1 MKSHPAAATAL
12 SFSDQRRAMNAFLA
26 SVWRLPYTFPVVRR
40 PMKSSALLLALTLLA
55 GLGLPL
61 VAAPAETT
69 AITGIVLEDQ
79 SVVVSVRVPAGV
91 RRVTLESRPKLGRG
105 TWTPRD
111 VKWTDGAAGELNFR
125 LPASAAEAELL
136 RVRDEVE
143 TELAL
148 PAGFFRGPT
157 TFSPLTTV
165 SEISGLPGE
174 SNLGGANVT
183 PATAVPDAG
192 TDLNLNGPGRAVV
205 ESDIWKVEGRTIYF
219 FNQQRG
225 LQVIDVTD
233 PDAPRVRGTLPLA
246 VWGEQMYRLPAD
258 PGDGT
263 VWLALL
269 AQSGCDNNSEVL
281 VVAVRDGQPSLYGRV
296 ALAGALRESRL
307 VGDVLYTACFTWFQ
321 PPAVPNPNGTGVIWQ
336 PGEPRMSV
344 AGLDLA
350 DPRQPVPR
358 AAIELAVSPNAI
370 AATDRW
376 LFVAT
381 TGTRTPAPNE
391 RLASWAVAGNQ
402 SVILFDISDPRGE
415 VRQAGALPTA
425 GRVDSKF
432 KLGLNGEVLTVVSEA
447 GNTGSVQPV
456 VDPVTGRV
464 TEQWTWQPPRAVLET
479 FSLAQPDQPV
489 RLAELTLINNQS
501 VFGTRFEG
509 NRVYVVTFLRVDPLW
524 IVDLSNPVHPVVQ
537 GKLEVP
543 GWSNYLHPLGDQ
555 LLAVGVEGG
564 RAALSLFDVKDATQP
579 GLLSKVLLGEG
590 WSWTEANHDE
600 KALAVLPEAGL
611 LLVPWSGQ
619 KPAQVNGWFSG
630 MQLVDYDRAA
640 GSLRARGVID
650 HSFPARRATVLGDRV
665 VSLAGDAVLT
675 ADIADRDRPLVRGEL
690 ALTHQVDRVFVAGD
704 RLVQLA
710 YWPSNRVVL
719 TQTSAPETA
728 VATLPLLSLPV
739 VGADV
744 RDGKLYLLQHQPES
758 FRYEEARTTNEV
770 IITRE
775 QPPKWVWFTNLTVE
789 LRPQPPLT
797 NLTQVWREVVI
808 PPTPDSP
815 GYVTNRLVWRL
826 EITPQ
831 PDLPVTNAVVR
842 MELEAVPPVRE
853 TNVVVNTE
861 WRSIPIP
868 AESAFSVIT
877 WANDRLELAGQD
889 RPALPAGVGGYDLK
903 PLWTDARTVVWTEKA
918 NAWGGWFGGGFWPT
932 VSLGVQELDVASP
945 IGIFPGGGWWPDWG
959 SNARHFLAFDVG
971 MAAPRLTSF
980 TQLDVEFGTAQLSE
994 SFGAEGKIFLSER
1007 RSVTVTDPTI
1017 TDIGLG
1023 PKTEWQHVFRLHVL
1037 DFADPASPVVRAPAD
1052 LPAELVGV
1060 SHAGQLLYARTPGRG
1075 AWSGQLAEPSELL
1088 ALAYDGVSASLVGR
1102 QSLAPAGRRMPVL
1115 VRANGVVWIGQAT
1128 PPADGG
1134 PTLEAWALTADGQF
1148 ARQGSLATGSPVTAF
1163 REFADVVVASS
1174 ASEFLFLSPQGTSP
1188 LTLIGVGGR
1197 PCTLWTGPEA
1207 GDATAAGGLWLPRSA
1222 YGLWQVPVE
1231 P

>member
-1 MKSHPAAATAL
+1 MKPFALFLAVTLLSGLCLPLAAAP
-12 SFSDQRRAMNAFLA
+12 SE
-26 SVWRLPYTFPVVRR
+26 P
-40 PMKSSALLLALTLLA
+40 
-55 GLGLPL
+55 
-61 VAAPAETT
+61 T
-69 AITGIVLEDQ
+69 AITGIAMEGQ
-79 SVVVSVRVPAGV
+79 SVVVTVRVPAGV

-111 VKWTDGAAGELNFR
+111 VKWTDGAAGELTFR

-136 RVRDEVE
+136 RVRDEAE

-165 SEISGLPGE
+165 SETRAFPGVVDF
-174 SNLGGANVT
+174 GGA
-183 PATAVPDAG
+183 ATIPTTAGPNAG
-192 TDLNLNGPGRAVV
+192 TDLNLNGPTRAVV

-258 PGDGT
+258 TGDGT

-269 AQSGCDNNSEVL
+269 AQGGCDNNSEVL
-281 VVAVRDGQPSLYGRV
+281 LVAVRDGQPRLHGRV
-296 ALAGALRESRL
+296 PLAGALRESRL
-307 VGDVLYTACFTWFQ
+307 VGDVLYTASFTWFQ
-321 PPAVPNPNGTGVIWQ
+321 PPAEPNPNGNGMIWQ
-336 PGEPRMSV
+336 PGEPRTTV

-350 DPRQPVPR
+350 DPRQPGIR
-358 AAIELAVSPNAI
+358 AAVELAALPNAI
-370 AATDRW
+370 SATDRW
-376 LFVAT
+376 LLVAT

-402 SVILFDISDPRGE
+402 AVILFDIGDPRGE
-415 VRQAGALPTA
+415 VRQAGALLTA

-432 KLGLNGEVLTVVSEA
+432 KLGLNGDVLTVVSEA
-447 GNTGSVQPV
+447 GNTGVVQPV
-456 VDPVTGRV
+456 IDPVTGKV
-464 TEQWTWQPPRAVLET
+464 TEQWVWQPPRAMLET
-479 FSLAQPDQPV
+479 FSLTQPNQPA
-489 RLAELTLINNQS
+489 RLAELTLIQNQQ
-501 VFGTRFEG
+501 VYGTRFEG

-524 IVDLSNPVHPVVQ
+524 IVDLSDPAKPVVQ

-564 RAALSLFDVKDATQP
+564 RAALSLFDVKDATKP

-590 WSWTEANHDE
+590 WSWTEANNDE

-619 KPAQVNGWFSG
+619 KPAQVSGWFSG

-675 ADIADRDRPLVRGEL
+675 ADIADRDHPQVRGEL

-719 TQTSAPETA
+719 TRSSAPETA
-728 VATLPLLSLPV
+728 VATLPLLSVPV
-739 VGADV
+739 VGAEV
-744 RDGKLYLLQHQPES
+744 RDGRLYLLQHQPEN
-758 FRYEEARTTNEV
+758 FRYEEVRVTNETV
-770 IITRE
+770 ITRE
-775 QPPKWVWFTNLTVE
+775 QPPKWVWFTNFTVT
-789 LRPQPPLT
+789 LQPQPPLT
-797 NLTQVWREVVI
+797 NLTQVWREI
-808 PPTPDSP
+808 EMPPTPDTP

-831 PDLPVTNAVVR
+831 PDVPVTNAVVL
-842 MELEAVPPVRE
+842 MTSEPQPPLVQ

-877 WANDRLELAGQD
+877 WADDRLELAGQD
-889 RPALPAGVGGYDLK
+889 RRALPAGVGGYELK
-903 PLWTDARTVVWTEKA
+903 PLWTDARTLVWTEKA

-932 VSLGVQELDVASP
+932 VLPGIQFLDVARP
-945 IGIFPGGGWWPDWG
+945 IGIFPGGGWWPGWG

-971 MAAPRLTSF
+971 AAEPRLASSAR
-980 TQLDVEFGTAQLSE
+980 LDVELGTAQFSE
-994 SFGAEGKIFLSER
+994 SFGADGKIYLSER
-1007 RSVTVTDPTI
+1007 RSVSVPDPTMK
-1017 TDIGLG
+1017 DVGLG
-1023 PKTEWQHVFRLHVL
+1023 QKMEWQNTFRLHVL
-1037 DFADPASPVVRAPAD
+1037 DFADPASPVIRPPTD

-1060 SHAGQLLYARTPGRG
+1060 SHAGQLLYARTPGQVARQ
-1075 AWSGQLAEPSELL
+1075 GQVAEPSELL
-1088 ALAYDGVSASLVGR
+1088 ALAYDGLSASLVAR
-1102 QSLAPAGRRMPVL
+1102 QTLAPAGRLTPVL
-1115 VRANGVVWIGQAT
+1115 VRANGAVWVGQST
-1128 PPADGG
+1128 PPAEGG
-1134 PTLEAWALTADGQF
+1134 PSLEAWALTAAGQF
-1148 ARQGSLATGSPVTAF
+1148 SRQGSLATGSAVTAF
-1163 REFADVVVASS
+1163 REFADVVVAST
-1174 ASEFLFLSPQGTSP
+1174 AGDFLFLAPQGADP
-1188 LTLIGVGGR
+1188 LTLTGAGVR
-1197 PCTLWTGPEA
+1197 PCTLWTGPES
-1207 GDATAAGGLWLPRSA
+1207 GDATASGGLWLPRGT
-1222 YGLWQVPVE
+1222 YGLWHVSGQP
-1231 P
+1231 

>member
-1 MKSHPAAATAL
+1 
-12 SFSDQRRAMNAFLA
+12 MNAFLA

-69 AITGIVLEDQ
+69 AITGIVLGDQ
-79 SVVVSVRVPAGV
+79 SVVVAVRVPAGV

-111 VKWTDGAAGELNFR
+111 VKWTDGAAGELTFL

-157 TFSPLTTV
+157 TFSPLTTLSDNRAQPAV
-165 SEISGLPGE
+165 SDF
-174 SNLGGANVT
+174 GGAVT
-183 PATAVPDAG
+183 FSTVAQPGAN
-192 TDLNLNGPGRAVV
+192 TDLALNGLARAVV

-233 PDAPRVRGTLPLA
+233 PDVPRVRGTLPLA

-258 PGDGT
+258 TGDGT

-269 AQSGCDNNSEVL
+269 AQSGCDNNSEVIL
-281 VVAVRDGQPSLYGRV
+281 VAVRDGQPSLHGRV

-307 VGDVLYTACFTWFQ
+307 VGDVLYTASFTWFQ
-321 PPAVPNPNGTGVIWQ
+321 PPAEPNPNGNGMIWQ

-350 DPRQPVPR
+350 DPRQPGVR
-358 AAIELAVSPNAI
+358 AAVELAASPNAI
-370 AATDRW
+370 MATDRW

-391 RLASWAVAGNQ
+391 RLASWALAGNQ
-402 SVILFDISDPRGE
+402 SVHLFDISDPRGE
-415 VRQAGALPTA
+415 IRQAGTLLTA

-447 GNTGSVQPV
+447 GNTGSVQSV
-456 VDPVTGRV
+456 VDPVTGQV

-479 FSLAQPDQPV
+479 FSLAQPDQPA

-501 VFGTRFEG
+501 VYGTRFEG

-524 IVDLSNPVHPVVQ
+524 IVDLSDPAKPVVQ

-590 WSWTEANHDE
+590 WSWTEANNDE

-675 ADIADRDRPLVRGEL
+675 ADIADRDHPQVRGEL

-719 TQTSAPETA
+719 TQASTPETA

-744 RDGKLYLLQHQPES
+744 RDGRLYLLQHQPES
-758 FRYEEARTTNEV
+758 FRYEEVRVTNETV
-770 IITRE
+770 ITRE
-775 QPPKWVWFTNLTVE
+775 LPPKWVWFTNFTVE

-797 NLTQVWREVVI
+797 NLTQVWREVEM

-842 MELEAVPPVRE
+842 MELKIQPPVRE

-868 AESAFSVIT
+868 AESAFSVIS
-877 WANDRLELAGQD
+877 WPADRLQVVAQD
-889 RPALPAGVGGYDLK
+889 RQALPAGVGGYELK
-903 PLWTDARTVVWTEKA
+903 PLWTDARTLVWTEKA

-932 VSLGVQELDVASP
+932 VSLGVQQLDVASP
-945 IGIFPGGGWWPDWG
+945 IGIFPGGGWWPGWG

-971 MAAPRLTSF
+971 TTEPRLTSSAR
-980 TQLDVEFGTAQLSE
+980 LEVELGTAQFSE
-994 SFGAEGKIFLSER
+994 SFGADAKIYLSER
-1007 RSVTVTDPTI
+1007 RSVAVPDTTMTDA
-1017 TDIGLG
+1017 GLG
-1023 PKTEWQHVFRLHVL
+1023 QKMEWQNTFRLHVL
-1037 DFADPASPVVRAPAD
+1037 DFADPASPVIRPPTD

-1060 SHAGQLLYARTPGRG
+1060 SHAGQLLYARNPGQV
-1075 AWSGQLAEPSELL
+1075 AWNGQAAQPSELL
-1088 ALAYDGVSASLVGR
+1088 ALAYDGISASLVAR
-1102 QSLAPAGRRMPVL
+1102 QTLAPADRLTPIL
-1115 VRANGVVWIGQAT
+1115 VRANGSVWVGQAT
-1128 PPADGG
+1128 PPADGE
-1134 PTLEAWALTADGQF
+1134 PTVEAWALTPDGQF
-1148 ARQGSLATGSPVTAF
+1148 ARQGSLATGSAVTAF
-1163 REFADVVVASS
+1163 REFADVIVASS
-1174 ASEFLFLSPQGTSP
+1174 ASDFLFLSPQGTDP
-1188 LTLIGVGGR
+1188 LTLTGVGVR
-1197 PCTLWTGPEA
+1197 PCTLWTGPES
-1207 GDATAAGGLWLPRSA
+1207 GDATAAGGLWLPRGA
-1222 YGLWQVPVE
+1222 YGLWHVPVQ

>member
-1 MKSHPAAATAL
+1 MKPL
-12 SFSDQRRAMNAFLA
+12 
-26 SVWRLPYTFPVVRR
+26 V
-40 PMKSSALLLALTLLA
+40 LLLAVTLLS
-55 GLGLPL
+55 GLCLPL
-61 VAAPAETT
+61 VAAPVEPT
-69 AITGIVLEDQ
+69 AITGIAMEGQ
-79 SVVVSVRVPAGV
+79 SVVVTVRVPTGV

-111 VKWTDGAAGELNFR
+111 VKWTDGAAGELTFL

-136 RVRDEVE
+136 RVRDEAE

-165 SEISGLPGE
+165 SETRALPGV
-174 SNLGGANVT
+174 SDFGGAGTLVT
-183 PATAVPDAG
+183 TAGLIAG
-192 TDLNLNGPGRAVV
+192 TDLNLNGASRAVV
-205 ESDIWKVEGRTIYF
+205 ESDIWKVEGRTVYF

-258 PGDGT
+258 TGDGT

-269 AQSGCDNNSEVL
+269 AQNGCDNNSEVL
-281 VVAVRDGQPSLYGRV
+281 LVAVRDGQPSLQGRV
-296 ALAGALRESRL
+296 ALTGALRESRL
-307 VGDVLYTACFTWFQ
+307 VGDVLYTASFTWFQ
-321 PPAVPNPNGTGVIWQ
+321 PPAEPSPNGAGMIWQ
-336 PGEPRMSV
+336 PGEPRTTV

-350 DPRQPVPR
+350 DPRQPGIR
-358 AAIELAVSPNAI
+358 AAVELAASPNAI
-370 AATDRW
+370 SATDRW
-376 LFVAT
+376 LLVAT

-391 RLASWAVAGNQ
+391 RLAPWAIAGNQ

-415 VRQAGALPTA
+415 VRQAGALLTA

-432 KLGLNGEVLTVVSEA
+432 KLGLNGDVLTVVSEA
-447 GNTGSVQPV
+447 GNTGVVQPV
-456 VDPVTGRV
+456 IDPVTGKV
-464 TEQWTWQPPRAVLET
+464 TEQWVWQPPRAVLET
-479 FSLAQPDQPV
+479 FSLSQPNEPA
-489 RLAELTLINNQS
+489 RLAELTLIQNQQ
-501 VFGTRFEG
+501 VYGTRFEG

-524 IVDLSNPVHPVVQ
+524 IVDLSDPAKPVVQ

-564 RAALSLFDVKDATQP
+564 RAALSLFDVKDATKP

-590 WSWTEANHDE
+590 WSWTEANNDE

-619 KPAQVNGWFSG
+619 KPAQVSGWFSG

-719 TQTSAPETA
+719 THSSAPETA

-739 VGADV
+739 VGAEV
-744 RDGKLYLLQHQPES
+744 RDGRLYLLQHQPEN
-758 FRYEEARTTNEV
+758 FRYEEVRVTNETV
-770 IITRE
+770 ITRE
-775 QPPKWVWFTNLTVE
+775 QPPKWVWFTNFTVT
-789 LRPQPPLT
+789 LQPQPPLT
-797 NLTQVWREVVI
+797 NLTQVWREI
-808 PPTPDSP
+808 EMPPTPDSP
-815 GYVTNRLVWRL
+815 GYLTNRLVWRL

-831 PDLPVTNAVVR
+831 PDVPVTNAVVL
-842 MELEAVPPVRE
+842 MTSEPQPPLVQ

-868 AESAFSVIT
+868 AESAFSVIA
-877 WANDRLELAGQD
+877 WSGDRLELAGQD
-889 RPALPAGVGGYDLK
+889 RQPLPASLGGFNLEA
-903 PLWTDARTVVWTEKA
+903 LWTDARTVVWTEKA
-918 NAWGGWFGGGFWPT
+918 NSWRGWFGGGLVPQ
-932 VSLGVQELDVASP
+932 VSSGLVVMDIANPL
-945 IGIFPGGGWWPDWG
+945 GIFPGSGWWWPGWG
-959 SNARHFLAFDVG
+959 TGTRNLLAFDVG
-971 MAAPRLTSF
+971 SPEPKRVAAERFTSAGGWS
-980 TQLDVEFGTAQLSE
+980 EFSAA
-994 SFGAEGKIFLSER
+994 FVADGKVFLSEQLTE
-1007 RSVTVTDPTI
+1007 SVPNPKPPADPAI
-1017 TDIGLG
+1017 PAPNL
-1023 PKTEWQHVFRLHVL
+1023 WQNTYRLHVV
-1037 DFADPASPVVRAPAD
+1037 DFADPAAPVVRPAAP

-1060 SHAGQLLYARTPGRG
+1060 SHAGQMLYARRNGQP
-1075 AWSGQLAEPSELL
+1075 AWGGQVAKPTELL
-1088 ALAYDGVSASLVGR
+1088 ALAYDGLSASLVG
-1102 QSLAPAGRRMPVL
+1102 QMPLAPDGGRPAVL
-1115 VRANGVVWIGQAT
+1115 VRANGQVLAGF
-1128 PPADGG
+1128 PPATADG
-1134 PTLEAWALTADGQF
+1134 PASLEAWTVDAVGQF
-1148 ARQGSLATGSPVTAF
+1148 VRQGSLRTGSPVTAF
-1163 REFADVVVASS
+1163 VEFANVIVATTTGD
-1174 ASEFLFLSPQGTSP
+1174 FLFLSPAAP
-1188 LTLIGVGGR
+1188 EALTLTGVGVR
-1197 PCTLWTGPEA
+1197 PCTLWTGPES
-1207 GDATAAGGLWLPRSA
+1207 GDATAAGGLWLPRGA
-1222 YGLWQVPVE
+1222 FGLWHVPVQ